1 MGAQPLYW
9 WEPKAQFQAQQTHRE
24 RGLFSAQCGRE
35 RCVKLMNRD
44 HPLLVVERL
53 VKEFK
58 GTSQP
63 FRAVDDVSLQVFP
76 GECLGLLGPNGAGK
90 TTTIRC
96 ICGQIEPSAGEIQ
109 LHGISML
116 RDPRKAR
123 MHLGVVPQHDA
134 IENEFTVI
142 EQLSNYGLYFG
153 MRSRDIATRAKDL
166 LERFSLAD
174 RAQAHPESLSGGMK
188 RRLMFARAL
197 LTDPSVLILD
207 EPTSGLDPH
216 ARQVLWG
223 EIAAAKKDG
232 RGILLTTH
240 YMGEAERLCDR
251 VALINHG
258 RIVDLGT
265 PQELIRRHVR
275 DPLVQEELRPG
286 IWWERPAN
294 LEDVF
299 FKITGSQIYKED
311 AGE

>member
-1 MGAQPLYW
+1 M
-9 WEPKAQFQAQQTHRE
+9 
-24 RGLFSAQCGRE
+24 
-35 RCVKLMNRD
+35 
-44 HPLLVVERL
+44 VVERL